1 MAPIKAN
8 KMENKLV
15 RLSKA
20 DFLPLK
26 ISTLYKWR
34 HMNKY
39 PELFVKLGGAV
50 FVDLNY
56 LEKIIEM
63 SRGR

>member
-1 MAPIKAN
+1 
-8 KMENKLV
+8 MENRLV

-26 ISTLYKWR
+26 ISTLYKWK
-34 HMNKY
+34 HLGKY

-50 FVDLNY
+50 FVDLDY

-63 SRGR
+63 GRGR

>member
-1 MAPIKAN
+1 
-8 KMENKLV
+8 MENRLV

-26 ISTLYKWR
+26 RSTLYKWK
-34 HMNKY
+34 HIGKY

-50 FVDLNY
+50 FVDLDY
-56 LEKIIEM
+56 LEKIIETG
-63 SRGR
+63 RGK

>member
-1 MAPIKAN
+1 
-8 KMENKLV
+8 MENRLV

-20 DFLPLK
+20 DFLLLK

-34 HMNKY
+34 HLNNY

-50 FVDLNY
+50 FVDL
-56 LEKIIEM
+56 
-63 SRGR
+63 